1 MSQPTMQV
9 NIDKTDD
16 FKKIIAG
23 FQRDAVLVGIP
34 EETGERKND
43 PKEKGE
49 ISNAALLAINNFGS
63 PINNIPPRP
72 VMQIGIRN
80 AQAAIAEH
88 FKTMARDVWSNG
100 EAALQTGYERAGIT
114 ASNEI
119 KKAINNQEGIA
130 GPAASTLASRKSD
143 GFKGTK
149 ALIRT
154 GQMRNAITYVV
165 RSIWGK

>member
-1 MSQPTMQV
+1 MSSIPTFQV
-9 NIDKTDD
+9 TIDKTED

-88 FKTMARDVWSNG
+88 FKTMARDVWSN
-100 EAALQTGYERAGIT
+100 
-114 ASNEI
+114 
-119 KKAINNQEGIA
+119 QEGIA